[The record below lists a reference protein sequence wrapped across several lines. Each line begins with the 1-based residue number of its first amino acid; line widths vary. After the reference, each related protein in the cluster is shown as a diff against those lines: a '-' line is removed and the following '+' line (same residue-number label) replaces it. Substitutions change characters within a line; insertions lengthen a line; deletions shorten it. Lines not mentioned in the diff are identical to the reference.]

1 MGQKCKLTY
10 IDNTNISQEFSKYFY
25 IIFMKI

>member
-1 MGQKCKLTY
+1 MGQKCKLTD
-10 IDNTNISQEFSKYFY
+10 IDNTNISQNFQIFY